1 VSANSAIAHRP
12 LSLDELDS
20 LMSSASGEM
29 TCVAGATDLMVKPEH
44 WKSAANLVDLSRVP
58 ELATTLQ
65 RDHDGGLLIG
75 AAVPLSRLI
84 RDPMVREHY
93 PLLVE
98 ACAQIGSVQ
107 IQNRATLGGN
117 IANASPAGD
126 SLPVLSVYD
135 AELHL
140 GPRTGGAFTRC
151 KITDVMRGPG
161 LTSLAG
167 RYLAFIRLPEV
178 EANGQFHYFRKV
190 GQRYSLA
197 ISKLSLAVLGWREG
211 DRLRDIRICAG
222 SVSPVVQRA
231 EKTEALLR
239 GQSLTAELILKAA
252 RRLSEE
258 VSPISDIRSSESYRR
273 HICGAVLADALHTIH
288 SGELKLK

>member
-1 VSANSAIAHRP
+1 MAHRP
-12 LSLDELDS
+12 RSLDELDS
-20 LMSSASGEM
+20 LALSTSGDV
-29 TCVAGATDLMVKPEH
+29 TYVAGATDLMVKPEH
-44 WKSAANLVDLSRVP
+44 WKSAVNLVDLTSIG
-58 ELATTLQ
+58 ELTTMLQ
-65 RDHDGGLLIG
+65 ADGGGLLIG
-75 AAVPLSRLI
+75 AAVPLSRLMC
-84 RDPMVREHY
+84 DPVVCERY

-140 GPRTGGAFTRC
+140 GPRQSGAFTKAR
-151 KITDVMRGPG
+151 ITDVMRGPG
-161 LTSLAG
+161 LTSLG
-167 RYLAFIRLPEV
+167 RRYIAFIRLPEV
-178 EANGQFHYFRKV
+178 EANGQFRYFRKV

-239 GQSLTAELILKAA
+239 GQLLSDELIAKAA

-273 HICGAVLADALHTIH
+273 HICGAVLADALHTIRT
-288 SGELKLK
+288 GGLKPP

>member
-1 VSANSAIAHRP
+1 VSDKSAYRPGNSR
-12 LSLDELDS
+12 ELDNLVSS
-20 LMSSASGEM
+20 LPGDL
-29 TCVAGATDLMVKPEH
+29 TYVAGATDLMVHPEA
-44 WKSAANLVDLSRVP
+44 WKSARHPVDLTSVP
-58 ELATTLQ
+58 ELATIWE
-65 RDHDGGLLIG
+65 RCDGGVLIG
-75 AAVPLSRLI
+75 AAVPLSRII
-84 RDPMVREHY
+84 RFPLLRDRY

-135 AELHL
+135 AELRL
-140 GPRTGGAFTRC
+140 GPRVNGAFTKA
-151 KITDVMRGPG
+151 KITDIMRGPG

-167 RYLAFIRLPEV
+167 RYIAFIRLPEI
-178 EANGQFHYFRKV
+178 ETKGEFHYFRKV

-211 DRLRDIRICAG
+211 DRLRDLRICAG
-222 SVSPVVQRA
+222 SVSPVVKRA

-239 GQSLTAELILKAA
+239 GQTLTDELIAEAA
-252 RRLSEE
+252 RKLSEE
-258 VSPISDIRSSESYRR
+258 VSPISDIRSSETYRR
-273 HICGAVLADALHTIH
+273 HICGAVLSDALHTIRS
-288 SGELKLK
+288 SGSGVK

>member
-1 VSANSAIAHRP
+1 MSDSAAIADRP
-12 LSLDELDS
+12 RSLDELDHLTS
-20 LMSSASGEM
+20 NASGEV
-29 TCVAGATDLMVKPEH
+29 TYVAGATDLMVNPEH
-44 WKSAANLVDLSRVP
+44 WKSAAHLVDLTSVR
-58 ELATTLQ
+58 ELATTLHT
-65 RDHDGGLLIG
+65 DDGGLLIG

-84 RDPMVREHY
+84 RDVVVRERY

-126 SLPVLSVYD
+126 SLPALSVYD

-140 GPRTGGAFTRC
+140 GPRLDGAFTKA

-161 LTSLAG
+161 LTSLAR
-167 RYLAFIRLPEV
+167 RYIAFIRLTKVEV
-178 EANGQFHYFRKV
+178 NGQFRYFRKV

-211 DRLRDIRICAG
+211 DRIRDIRICAG

-231 EKTEALLR
+231 ERTEALLR
-239 GQSLTAELILKAA
+239 GQALSDELVAEAA

-258 VSPISDIRSSESYRR
+258 VSPITDIRSSESYRR
-273 HICGAVLADALHTIH
+273 HICGAVLADALHTIR
-288 SGELKLK
+288 SGGSGGK

>member
-1 VSANSAIAHRP
+1 VSDNSAIAQRP
-12 LSLDELDS
+12 RSLDELDHLAS
-20 LMSSASGEM
+20 NASGDV
-29 TCVAGATDLMVKPEH
+29 TYVAGATDLMVKPEQ
-44 WKSAANLVDLSRVP
+44 WKSAANLVDLSSVS
-58 ELATTLQ
+58 ELTATLQ
-65 RDHDGGLLIG
+65 TDNGGLLIG
-75 AAVPLSRLI
+75 AAVPLSRLL
-84 RDPMVREHY
+84 RDPVVRESY

-135 AELHL
+135 AELQL
-140 GPRTGGAFTRC
+140 GPRQGGSFTKA

-161 LTSLAG
+161 LTSLG
-167 RYLAFIRLPEV
+167 KRYIAYIRLPAIEM
-178 EANGQFHYFRKV
+178 NGQFHYFRKV

-211 DRLRDIRICAG
+211 DRVGDIRICAG

-239 GQSLTAELILKAA
+239 GQSLSDELISEAA

-273 HICGAVLADALHTIH
+273 HICGAVLADALHTIR
-288 SGELKLK
+288 SGGSGVK

>member
-1 VSANSAIAHRP
+1 MNDNSAIAHRP
-12 LSLDELDS
+12 RSLDELDDLVSS
-20 LMSSASGEM
+20 LPGGV
-29 TCVAGATDLMVKPEH
+29 TYVAGATDLMVKPVQ
-44 WKSAANLVDLSRVP
+44 WKTTANLADLTCVP
-58 ELATTLQ
+58 ELTTTLQ
-65 RDHDGGLLIG
+65 TDDGGLLIG

-84 RDPMVREHY
+84 RDAIVRERY
-93 PLLVE
+93 PLLAE

-140 GPRTGGAFTRC
+140 GPRVGGANTKC

-161 LTSLAG
+161 LTTLG
-167 RYLAFIRLPEV
+167 KRYIAFVRLPEM
-178 EANGQFHYFRKV
+178 ETNGEFHYFRKV

-211 DRLRDIRICAG
+211 DRVRDIRICAG
-222 SVSPVVQRA
+222 SVSPVVERA

-239 GQSLTAELILKAA
+239 GQSLTDELIGKAA
-252 RRLSEE
+252 HRLSEE
-258 VSPISDIRSSESYRR
+258 VSPITDIRSSEAYRR
-273 HICGAVLADALHTIH
+273 HICGAVLADALHAIRH
-288 SGELKLK
+288 EGLKAK

>member
-1 VSANSAIAHRP
+1 MSDSAEIAHRP
-12 LSLDELDS
+12 RSLDELDH
-20 LMSSASGEM
+20 LASSASADV
-29 TCVAGATDLMVKPEH
+29 TYVAGATDLMVNPER
-44 WKSAANLVDLSRVP
+44 WKSAAHLVDLTSVP
-58 ELATTLQ
+58 ELTTTLHT
-65 RDHDGGLLIG
+65 DDGGLLIG

-84 RDPMVREHY
+84 RDAVVREHY

-126 SLPVLSVYD
+126 SLPALSVYD

-140 GPRTGGAFTRC
+140 GPRVSGAFTKA
-151 KITDVMRGPG
+151 KITDLMRGPG
-161 LTSLAG
+161 LTSLAR
-167 RYLAFIRLPEV
+167 RYIAFIRLPKV

-197 ISKLSLAVLGWREG
+197 VSKLSLAVLGWREG
-211 DRLRDIRICAG
+211 NRVRDIRICAG

-231 EKTEALLR
+231 ERTEALLR
-239 GQSLTAELILKAA
+239 GQLLNDELIAAAA
-252 RRLSEE
+252 RRLSRE
-258 VSPISDIRSSESYRR
+258 VSPITDIRSSESYRR
-273 HICGAVLADALHTIH
+273 HICGAVLADALHTIR
-288 SGELKLK
+288 SGQPEEP